1 MVFENMLLGVV
12 ALALAA
18 TANIH
23 AADQSDWRLEILKE
37 EGIQPETAALKAS
50 QDSFQMTPERLEKAV
65 AMLGGDDFK
74 TREQAQRE
82 IILIG
87 KDALPWLLRMP
98 KSEDP
103 EVRVRLAEIQ
113 KTLQVD
119 GRWARKDLVREAVT
133 SLLRERMKEAAPKPE
148 DALFVE
154 LFHRPTASL
163 DKGYGKFRLQAD
175 KGLTGLVSDGVLKL
189 KGIHATEGDQ
199 RLLLDAKAL
208 TGKPEFPDT
217 FRIEVKLGGEAGGEG
232 GYHVGVS
239 VGNVRALFHPG
250 YPTGGFR
257 FEQVA
262 THEKF
267 SENKSMGFDPQPGKL
282 LRMSIEVKRLAERKV
297 KLDIVV
303 ADGEKSFSESKILK
317 EIEIGKLNRISLDRS
332 GRSGGDGLFDDL
344 VVDLRNR

>member
-1 MVFENMLLGVV
+1 MFSLTGGIVSVLVY
-12 ALALAA
+12 AA
-18 TANIH
+18 DIH
-23 AADQSDWRLEILKE
+23 AGDESDWRLEILKE
-37 EGIQPETAALKAS
+37 EGVQPETAALQAL
-50 QDSFQMTPERLEKAV
+50 QDGFQMTPERLEKAV
-65 AMLGGDDFK
+65 AMLGDDEFK
-74 TREQAQRE
+74 TREQAQRD

-133 SLLRERMKEAAPKPE
+133 SLLRERMKVPPNPE
-148 DALFVE
+148 DLLFVD

-163 DKGYGKFRLQAD
+163 DGGYGKFKFQSD
-175 KGLTGLVSDGVLKL
+175 KGLKGLVADGVLKL
-189 KGIHATEGDQ
+189 KGNHATEGDQ

-208 TGKPEFPDT
+208 TGKPEFPDS
-217 FRIEVKLGGEAGGEG
+217 FRIEVKLGGEAGGQG

-239 VGNVRALFHPG
+239 VGSVRALFHPG
-250 YPTGGFR
+250 YSTGGFR
-257 FEQVA
+257 FEQVG
-262 THEKF
+262 TQEKY

-282 LRMSIEVKRLAERKV
+282 LRMSIEVKRLAQGKV
-297 KLDIVV
+297 KLDVLV

-317 EIEIGKLNRISLDRS
+317 ASEIGKLNRIGLDRS